1 MWSSNASWE
10 GLLECQSYKYS
21 VFLYRLDTII
31 MDFWKSVFML
41 NNLPVRNEKLNIILL
56 MLTNINVILI
66 ITLDMVNAAS
76 EANIDF
82 RRWKKFSSQ
91 VNFPGS
97 FEKRNK

>member
-1 MWSSNASWE
+1 
-10 GLLECQSYKYS
+10 
-21 VFLYRLDTII
+21 
-31 MDFWKSVFML
+31 ML

-82 RRWKKFSSQ
+82 CR
-91 VNFPGS
+91 
-97 FEKRNK
+97 

>member
-1 MWSSNASWE
+1 
-10 GLLECQSYKYS
+10 
-21 VFLYRLDTII
+21 
-31 MDFWKSVFML
+31 ML

-82 RRWKKFSSQ
+82 RR
-91 VNFPGS
+91 
-97 FEKRNK
+97 